1 MPIYSLAR
9 RLRRLD
15 LAVAA
20 LGCSIVAVPAAAQES
35 PLVVGVDVGAN
46 PYVIGQLDGTVTGFN
61 VDIIE
66 AVAERLGR
74 PGVEFVDQQFS
85 GIFAGLDAKRYDFI
99 AAPVTMTAERA
110 EAMLFMESFIG
121 TAYQFLLSAEDPDM
135 DSLDAL
141 SGMTIA
147 VNNGSAYDVW
157 LTENEAT
164 YDFAIERYG
173 KNADAFQAVL
183 AGRAD
188 VAMSGDG
195 NVMYASAQNP
205 QLKPGPKIETGALFS
220 WAFRKGDTELRSE
233 IERAV
238 ECLKLDG
245 TTAAIYREWFGMD
258 PAPGSPTVTVDAG
271 LGQPGFTGYEAVF
284 ATTGCGG

>member
-1 MPIYSLAR
+1 MPTNSFASSLC
-9 RLRRLD
+9 RLH
-15 LAVAA
+15 LAVAV
-20 LGCSIVAVPAAAQES
+20 LGCALSAAPAAAQQS
-35 PLVVGVDVGAN
+35 ALVVGVDVGAN
-46 PYVIGQLDGTVTGFN
+46 PYVIGQLDGSVTGFN
-61 VDIIE
+61 VDLIE

-74 PGVEFVDQQFS
+74 PGVQFVDQQFS
-85 GIFAGLDAKRYDFI
+85 GIFAGLDAERYDFI

-121 TAYQFLLSAEDPDM
+121 TAYQFLLDANDPDIHSL
-135 DSLDAL
+135 DSL
-141 SGMTIA
+141 SGKTVA

-157 LTENEAT
+157 LTENQAS
-164 YDFAIERYG
+164 YDFTIERYG

-195 NVMYASAQNP
+195 NVMYASTQNP

-220 WAFRKGDTELRSE
+220 WAFRKGDSDLRAE

-245 TTAAIYREWFGMD
+245 TVAAIYRDWFGMD
-258 PAPGSPTVTVDAG
+258 PAPGSPPVTVDAG
-271 LGQPGFTGYEAVF
+271 LGQPGFAGYEATF
-284 ATTGCGG
+284 TTESCAG